1 MILQVAARPVLSR
14 QAVKPQA
21 LFGFG
26 KKDAAA
32 DKAAAPQYYI
42 CEYLPVIQ
50 LILYG
55 SNGCF
60 NTAICSGIT
69 ATMAATRFQYCDLQW
84 NCQSITPV
92 MHRFHNGMLHCAYQC
107 HS

>member
-50 LILYG
+50 LISYG
-55 SNGCF
+55 SNGF
-60 NTAICSGIT
+60 NTAICSGIANQSHLLCTGFIT
-69 ATMAATRFQYCDLQW
+69 ACCTVLTSATADSYGSKGL
-84 NCQSITPV
+84 
-92 MHRFHNGMLHCAYQC
+92 
-107 HS
+107 